1 MLATSIRSHIRLILQ
16 FSARAVLEIS
26 RRCCI
31 NITMHVQI
39 AHWRRR
45 LTVMIGRRRWV
56 PYVETATLALLILIM
71 TMSYLVLVR
80 GDPGQKL
87 LTPPVVALM
96 LIANL
101 IPAIALL
108 VFIGRRVAKNRAA
121 ASPIGGGGRLHVRL
135 VGIFSLIAS
144 VPMLLVVVFSSI
156 LFQYGVQFWFSDQ
169 ARGMLQNA
177 NSLAQGYYEEKRQNV
192 ANETTTMAGDL
203 RTYLDETGSSTQ
215 STAFAEGYALQV
227 LGRNLSESAIIEIS
241 KSGPK
246 TIAMVNPDARPVEKR
261 VSAKILADLAAGKPV
276 IVSDSAD
283 RIEAVTRLY
292 PNKDLYLYASR
303 ISDRQAVMQTERA
316 KNVLADYESLLDRS
330 RRLQLQF
337 NAALFVIS
345 LLIVGIAVWIALNV
359 ADRLV
364 RPVGELVGASRRVAA
379 GDLSARVTSPSS
391 RDEVGTL
398 AMAFNAMTR
407 RLEGQTSALE
417 SRRALIEAV
426 LTGVSAGVISVD
438 TARTVRLMNASAQKL
453 LATDGANPVGMAL
466 SALAPE
472 LDVALDRRD
481 RETIIQLAS
490 GSEPRTLAVKIVSDE
505 RGHILTFDDITQQL
519 LDQRRAAWSDVARR
533 IAHEIKNPLTP
544 IQLAAER
551 LKRRYGAEI
560 KSDPATFA
568 RLTDTI
574 VRQVGDLRRMVDEF
588 SSFARMPKPIFR
600 EEFLVDIARQALFL
614 HEVAH
619 PQIEFTLDTPEDAP
633 LMICDRRQL
642 GQALTNIVKNAVEA
656 ITQLPDGE
664 KSTGTIAMAIRV
676 SPDGPICIEVAD
688 SGVGLP
694 IERERLVEPYVTT
707 RARGTGLGLA
717 IVKKIVEEHI
727 GTMAFSDRMRGWTIV
742 SLWFDPKL
750 LAPLVNNEDEPT
762 DEMIPADFARL
773 GTN

>member
-1 MLATSIRSHIRLILQ
+1 MKT
-16 FSARAVLEIS
+16 
-26 RRCCI
+26 
-31 NITMHVQI
+31 TMGSGN
-39 AHWRRR
+39 ANWRRR
-45 LTVMIGRRRWV
+45 LTVLIGRRRWI
-56 PYVETATLALLILIM
+56 PYVEIATFAVFLLVMGGSYLIM
-71 TMSYLVLVR
+71 SQ
-80 GDPGQKL
+80 GAPGQKL

-96 LIANL
+96 LVANL
-101 IPAIALL
+101 IPAIALIVL
-108 VFIGRRVAKNRAA
+108 LGRRVAKKRAA
-121 ASPIGGGGRLHVRL
+121 ASPVGGGGRLHVRL

-144 VPMLLVVVFSSI
+144 VPMLLVVVFSSL

-192 ANETTTMAGDL
+192 ANETTTMASDL
-203 RTYLDETGSSTQ
+203 RNYLDETGSSTQ

-246 TIAMVNPDARPVEKR
+246 TIAMVNPDARPVEER
-261 VSAKILADLAAGKPV
+261 VSSSILTELASGKPV
-276 IVSDSAD
+276 IVSDSPD

-292 PNKDLYLYASR
+292 PGKGIYLYASR
-303 ISDRQAVMQTERA
+303 ISDRQALMQTKRA
-316 KNVLADYESLLDRS
+316 KNVLADYDGLLDRS

-337 NAALFVIS
+337 NAALFLIS

-379 GDLSARVTSPSS
+379 GDLSARVAAPSS
-391 RDEVGTL
+391 KDEVGTL
-398 AMAFNAMTR
+398 ATAFNTMTK
-407 RLEGQTSALE
+407 RLEEQTGALE

-426 LTGVSAGVISVD
+426 LTGVSAGVISVGPD
-438 TARTVRLMNASAQKL
+438 RTIRLMNTSAQTL
-453 LATDGANPVGMAL
+453 LATGGTTPVGAPL
-466 SALAPE
+466 AHLAPE
-472 LDVALDRRD
+472 LDAALDRRE

-490 GSEPRTLAVKIVSDE
+490 ASEPRTLAVKIVSDE

-551 LKRRYGAEI
+551 LKRRYANEVT
-560 KSDPATFA
+560 SDPATFA

-588 SSFARMPKPIFR
+588 SSFARMPKPVFR

-619 PQIEFTLDTPEDAP
+619 PAIKFTLKTPDVPP
-633 LMICDRRQL
+633 LMVCDRRQL
-642 GQALTNIVKNAVEA
+642 GQALTNVVKNAVEA
-656 ITQLPDGE
+656 IESVPDD
-664 KSTGTIAMAIRV
+664 KRKDARVDMTISQ

-688 SGVGLP
+688 TGIGLP
-694 IERERLVEPYVTT
+694 PERDRLVEPYMTT

-717 IVKKIVEEHI
+717 IVKKIVEEHL
-727 GTMAFSDRMRGWTIV
+727 GTMGFADRKRGGTIV
-742 SLWFDPKL
+742 SLWFDPAL
-750 LAPLVNNEDEPT
+750 LEPLAGGQEDPIDEPV
-762 DEMIPADFARL
+762 PAELARV
-773 GTN
+773 GNN